1 MLYLRCV
8 QTPRAPNTLGKLGED
23 IAASFVERHGCSIV
37 ARNIRAD
44 GGEIDLV
51 VTDGLQKVA
60 IEVKTTSD
68 GSDPADAVDDRKL
81 DLLGRTASSLPMVI
95 NRIDI
100 VSVKLSREGVEVRWL
115 RAVD

>member
-1 MLYLRCV
+1 MLYLRQV
-8 QTPRAPNTLGKLGED
+8 RRPHVSNTLGKLGED
-23 IAASFVERHGCSIV
+23 IAASFFERRGCSVV

-51 VTDGLQKVA
+51 VSDGSQKVA

-81 DLLGRTASSLPMVI
+81 GLLRRTASSLPIVI
-95 NRIDI
+95 DRIDI
-100 VSVKLSREGVEVRWL
+100 VAVKLSKEGVEVRWL